1 MNFPKIL
8 TLSITMNSWSL
19 VAALWHDTTSCLG
32 ISNAKSRSYNIH
44 VYNRQIDVKVDR
56 HLSSATAEVPIKF
69 QSDTIYK
76 LQILR
81 LQGLAYYYRIKK
93 SYWICKRAPENFS
106 TSNNLYRRLYIYM
119 YMIYIWLNDFWFSP
133 VSHPFMWVGCFSI
146 LLFGCNLHGTGRC
159 YTKPVLSV
167 NTFSHGVSKFF
178 FIVIAYPC
186 IKWKTVWANLIS
198 MNGSQTI
205 ILTHWPM
212 RDAAGILNW

>member
-93 SYWICKRAPENFS
+93 SYWICKRAPDNFS
-106 TSNNLYRRLYIYM
+106 TSNNLYRRLYIYVYDI
-119 YMIYIWLNDFWFSP
+119 YMIYMIFDFPQSRTLSCELAVFQY
-133 VSHPFMWVGCFSI
+133 
-146 LLFGCNLHGTGRC
+146 CNLVAI
-159 YTKPVLSV
+159 YMAQVV
-167 NTFSHGVSKFF
+167 
-178 FIVIAYPC
+178 VIQSLYY
-186 IKWKTVWANLIS
+186 
-198 MNGSQTI
+198 Q
-205 ILTHWPM
+205 
-212 RDAAGILNW
+212 